1 MDVFAAVGDR
11 TRRGILER
19 LRREGPLSITEI
31 AERLP
36 VTRQAVTKHLD
47 ILEKTGLIDRQFRGR
62 ERLHTLRADPLR
74 LVSEWLDPYEAE
86 WDARLDR
93 LRSHV
98 EGDHDE

>member
-74 LVSEWLDPYEAE
+74 LVSEWLGPYEAE

>member
-19 LRREGPLSITEI
+19 LRREGSLSITEI
-31 AERLP
+31 AEPLP

-47 ILEKTGLIDRQFRGR
+47 ILENAGLIDRRLRGR
-62 ERLHTLRADPLR
+62 ERLHSLRADPLR
-74 LVSEWLDPYEAE
+74 LVSEWLEPYEAE

-98 EGDHDE
+98 DGDHHE

>member
-31 AERLP
+31 AEQLP

-47 ILEKTGLIDRQFRGR
+47 ILENAGLIDRRLRGR

>member
-62 ERLHTLRADPLR
+62 ERLHTLRTDPLR

>member
-1 MDVFAAVGDR
+1 MDVFAAIADR

-47 ILEKTGLIDRQFRGR
+47 ILERAGLIDRQSRGR
-62 ERLHTLRADPLR
+62 ERIHSLRAAPLR
-74 LVSEWLDPYEAE
+74 LLSEWLGPYEAE
-86 WDARLDR
+86 WDVRLSR
-93 LRSHV
+93 LRSHID
-98 EGDHDE
+98 GDSDD